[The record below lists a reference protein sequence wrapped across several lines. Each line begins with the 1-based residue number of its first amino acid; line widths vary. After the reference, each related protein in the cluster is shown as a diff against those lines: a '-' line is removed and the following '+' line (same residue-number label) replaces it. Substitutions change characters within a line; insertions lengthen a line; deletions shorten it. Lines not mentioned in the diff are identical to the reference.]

1 MSNNQRQLGCPFG
14 THRVLEPEGALP
26 QPAWRLDNRPVA
38 YDNEILIDVHML
50 NIDAASFTQMEE
62 AAGGDAA
69 GVGRL
74 IMDTVAKRG
83 KQHNPVTGSGGV
95 LIGDVLEVGPKHPDY
110 TKTKPGDKIVTL
122 VSLSLTP
129 LHLDEVNGVNLATD
143 QVEVRGRAVLFA
155 SGIYSI
161 LPDDMPERLAL
172 AVLDVAGAPAQTARL
187 VRPGDT
193 VFVIGAGG
201 KSGLLCMYEA
211 KRRAGVTG
219 RVIGLGHSPASCQR
233 AVESGFADLVLQGD
247 AGQPLEVLRLVE
259 EATGGKLCDVTI
271 NCVNV
276 PGTEMASI
284 LATRDGGDLYFFS
297 MATSFTAAALGAEG
311 IGRDVNMIVG
321 NGYCKGHAAMALNC
335 LRESPML
342 RRMFEKQFVS

>member
-1 MSNNQRQLGCPFG
+1 MSTFLPGGCPFG
-14 THRVLEPEGALP
+14 THRVVEPEGSLP

-38 YDNEILIDVHML
+38 YDNEILIDVQTL
-50 NIDAASFTQMEE
+50 NVDAASFTQMEQ
-62 AAGGDAA
+62 AAGGDPA

-74 IMDTVAKRG
+74 IMETVGQRG

-95 LIGDVLEVGPKHPDY
+95 LIGEVVAIGPEHPDHGS
-110 TKTKPGDKIVTL
+110 TKPGDRLVTL

-129 LHLDEVNGVNLATD
+129 LLLEEVVRVNLHTD
-143 QVEVRGRAVLFA
+143 QVDVRGKAVLFA
-155 SGIYSI
+155 SGIYSL
-161 LPDDMPERLAL
+161 LPPDIPEKLAL

-219 RVIGLGHSPASCQR
+219 RVIGLGHSAGSCAR
-233 AVESGFADLVLQGD
+233 ARESGFADIVLQGD
-247 AGQPLEVLRLVE
+247 AGRPLEVLRLVE
-259 EATGGKLCDVTI
+259 EATAGKLCDVTI
-271 NCVNV
+271 NCVNI

-284 LATRDGGDLYFFS
+284 MATRDGGQLYFFS

-321 NGYCKGHAAMALNC
+321 NGYAKGHAAVALNC
-335 LRESPML
+335 LRESPRL
-342 RRMFEKQFVS
+342 RAIFEQQFLG